1 VTTIAAPDRA
11 GAVLG
16 VDLGA
21 IVANWR
27 SLRRRVA
34 PSACGAVVKAD
45 AYGVGAAEVAPA
57 LLAAGCRY
65 FFVATL
71 DEGIALRHCLEAA
84 NSPPVACEIFVLHG
98 APAGVAPEVLEAR
111 LTPVLNTLADVDAWS
126 ARARSR
132 EMRVPA
138 ALHVDT
144 GMARLGL
151 PSDELSRLGDDP
163 SRLDGFDLRC
173 IMSHLACADTPEH
186 PLNVRQRDGFRAALA
201 ILPRAPVSFANSS
214 GIFLGADYWG
224 DLVRPGA
231 ALYGVAPVPG
241 QPNPMRG
248 VVRLDGKILQVR
260 QIDSGST
267 VGYGASHRAVGR
279 ERIATVAVGYADGLM
294 RSLGNRGSGY
304 IGAQRVPV
312 VGRVSMDLMTFDVS
326 GVPETLARPGACI
339 ELIGPHHPI
348 DAIAAEA
355 GTIGYEILT
364 ALGARF
370 ARVYTPAGV

>member
-1 VTTIAAPDRA
+1 MTTISSRDRA
-11 GAVLG
+11 AAVLRVDVG
-16 VDLGA
+16 V

-27 SLRRRVA
+27 LLRRRVE

-45 AYGVGAAEVAPA
+45 AYGLGAAEVAPA
-57 LLAAGCRY
+57 LLAAGCRQ

-71 DEGIALRHCLEAA
+71 DEGIALRHCLDA
-84 NSPPVACEIFVLHG
+84 NSTPPCEIFVLNG
-98 APAGVAPEVLEAR
+98 VPASAAPEVRQAR
-111 LTPVLNTLADVDAWS
+111 LTPVLNTLADIDAWS
-126 ARARSR
+126 ARARSQGAR
-132 EMRVPA
+132 IPA

-151 PSDELSRLGDDP
+151 PAEELSRLEDDP
-163 SRLDGFDLRC
+163 SRLDGVDLRC

-186 PLNVRQRDGFRAALA
+186 PLNARQRDTFREALA
-201 ILPRAPVSFANSS
+201 ILPKAPVSFANSS

-224 DLVRPGA
+224 HLVRPGA
-231 ALYGVAPVPG
+231 ALYGVAPVPA
-241 QPNPMRG
+241 QPNPMQG
-248 VVRLDGKILQVR
+248 VVRLDAKILQVR

-267 VGYGASHRAVGR
+267 VGYGATHRAVGR
-279 ERIATVAVGYADGLM
+279 ERIATVAVGYADGFM

-304 IGAQRVPV
+304 IGAQRVPI
-312 VGRVSMDLMTFDVS
+312 VGRVSMDLITFDVS
-326 GVPETLARPGACI
+326 DVPESLARPGACI

-370 ARVYTPAGV
+370 ARVYAPAGV